1 MESNKST
8 SIVRKSSAM
17 EIMMPPPKRI
27 KRPKNVIDEESYT
40 QGLSEIIARDFF
52 PGLFELETKQEY
64 LDALESQ
71 NEAWIS
77 SAKRRLE
84 QVMMRGKQHGRRGTS
99 LQTPLEDSDN
109 TNEFATKLSS
119 NDSVVNAA
127 NLRADDLSIDT
138 NMSLDS
144 FQSKYT
150 SEDNESFYKLLDNQN
165 RKRAQKYAWMWSA
178 GNKLPSKMMLKQK
191 EIELKLIQ
199 SRSSTGSDKREI
211 SNYLTKDSHQ
221 ISVQGWKS
229 KPNNGLMFIPDGVED
244 SVQTIAR
251 KAQNESR
258 AAPKGISYASTR
270 MSETFDEPG
279 SRDSRT
285 LAPQLKPDIRNP
297 CSTNRAGLNQASQL
311 QDGEMPHVNGY
322 TFVDDE
328 DEEEPEIPQVT
339 KVINFGKDDLSRNP
353 FTIKAQSHRED
364 LLRRIVD
371 KTAKSKRQSTIDGF
385 TGRVEQTP
393 VPKFPSSPKVGASQL
408 TPAAKRLWGQ
418 VGTRTTGITHAF
430 EPTRHKSGLRNR
442 WTPS

>member
-1 MESNKST
+1 
-8 SIVRKSSAM
+8 
-17 EIMMPPPKRI
+17 
-27 KRPKNVIDEESYT
+27 
-40 QGLSEIIARDFF
+40 
-52 PGLFELETKQEY
+52 
-64 LDALESQ
+64 
-71 NEAWIS
+71 
-77 SAKRRLE
+77 
-84 QVMMRGKQHGRRGTS
+84 
-99 LQTPLEDSDN
+99 
-109 TNEFATKLSS
+109 
-119 NDSVVNAA
+119 
-127 NLRADDLSIDT
+127 
-138 NMSLDS
+138 MSLDS

-199 SRSSTGSDKREI
+199 SRSSTGIDEREVSKYI
-211 SNYLTKDSHQ
+211 SEDSRQ
-221 ISVQGWKS
+221 SSVQGWKS

-244 SVQTIAR
+244 AVQTIAR

-270 MSETFDEPG
+270 MFETFDEPR

-285 LAPQLKPDIRNP
+285 LTPQLKPDIGNP
-297 CSTNRAGLNQASQL
+297 CSTNRTGLDQASQCK
-311 QDGEMPHVNGY
+311 DSEMPHVNGY

-328 DEEEPEIPQVT
+328 DEEESEIPQET
-339 KVINFGKDDLSRNP
+339 KVLNFAKDDLSRNP